1 MTREKYAEIDDAIRA
16 TLEATTTLARAL
28 DPFRTEITIG
38 NDLEH
43 AEDRARAALGAIL
56 RARVAA

>member
-16 TLEATTTLARAL
+16 TLEATTALARSL
-28 DPFRTEITIG
+28 DPFRTEIMTD

-43 AEDRARAALGAIL
+43 AYDRSRAALGAIM
-56 RARVAA
+56 RARGVA